1 MNIKKLILAIICT
14 ILCTAL
20 CIYNAYYIN
29 PKQLK
34 VRTETII
41 SSKIDPSLDGT
52 LIVYF
57 SDLYYEDENRLKLLS
72 DLINNADPDV
82 VVFGGDLLKQN
93 DSDTVIKY
101 LKSINSH
108 YGKYAVYGEN
118 DYKNIDT
125 VNRIYK
131 ESDFEILCNRGI
143 RIFNENG
150 AYFNLVGL
158 DSLSN
163 NQNYAAAFDGI
174 SNIYY
179 TFVIAHEPDSFDKIS
194 YSFDY
199 MLSGH
204 SLGGEVYIPLI
215 NVFNRP
221 FGAINY
227 YHGKSG
233 NSNKMLDITNGV
245 GLKEKSARFMADAE
259 IVFYQLR
266 SH

>member
-41 SSKIDPSLDGT
+41 SSKINPSLDGT

-118 DYKNIDT
+118 DYKNLDT

-131 ESDFEILCNRGI
+131 ER
-143 RIFNENG
+143 R
-150 AYFNLVGL
+150 
-158 DSLSN
+158 
-163 NQNYAAAFDGI
+163 
-174 SNIYY
+174 
-179 TFVIAHEPDSFDKIS
+179 T
-194 YSFDY
+194 
-199 MLSGH
+199 
-204 SLGGEVYIPLI
+204 
-215 NVFNRP
+215 
-221 FGAINY
+221 
-227 YHGKSG
+227 
-233 NSNKMLDITNGV
+233 
-245 GLKEKSARFMADAE
+245 
-259 IVFYQLR
+259 
-266 SH
+266 

>member
-1 MNIKKLILAIICT
+1 MNIKKLILLIICL
-14 ILCTAL
+14 ILCITL
-20 CIYNAYYIN
+20 CIYNACIIN

-34 VRTETII
+34 VRAETIVTD
-41 SSKIDPSLDGT
+41 KIDSSFDGT
-52 LIVYF
+52 LIVFF
-57 SDLYYEDENRLKLLS
+57 SDLYYEDENRLKLIS
-72 DLINNADPDV
+72 ELINNADPDLV
-82 VVFGGDLLKQN
+82 IFGGDLLKQN

-108 YGKYAVYGEN
+108 YGKYAVYGET

-125 VNRIYK
+125 VNRIYE
-131 ESDFEILCNRGI
+131 ESDFEVLCNKGI

-150 AYFNLVGL
+150 EYFNLVGL
-158 DSLSN
+158 DSLSS
-163 NQNYAAAFDGI
+163 NQNYTLAFDGI
-174 SNIYY
+174 SSANY
-179 TFVIAHEPDSFDKIS
+179 TFVVAHEPDSFDKIS

-204 SLGGEVYIPLI
+204 SLGGEVYLPLI

-221 FGAINY
+221 YGAINY
-227 YHGKSG
+227 YHGKTNS
-233 NSNKMLDITNGV
+233 SNKILDITNGV
-245 GLKEKSARFMADAE
+245 GSKEKSARFMADAE